1 MTAFVWRAAALPVH
15 NAKPPGPRN
24 LPFVGNT
31 FLTRSNP
38 LGTLERWAHEYGDV
52 IHYRF
57 FDAPVYILAHP
68 EDIGQVLLGNS
79 KNFMKGMTSRANP
92 ELFGNGL
99 LTSDGEFWRR
109 QRRLANPAF
118 HRENINRYAEI
129 TIEEGQ
135 RVLARWQGGEV
146 RDVHRDMMNATLRIV
161 LRSLFG
167 VELGERGRVI
177 ERALDVIMQS
187 ASGFNAVLSYLRI
200 PTPLR
205 RRYFHAVSELDDV
218 VYELIA
224 LGRERMER
232 GSAGLGGPPDLLT
245 MLLMVRDDDGNA
257 MTDQQLRDEVI
268 TLLLAGHETTAL
280 NLSWAWYLL
289 ALHPVVEQRV
299 HAELD
304 RVLGE
309 RAPRPEHVT
318 KLPYTE
324 RVLREALRLYPPAWR
339 IWRTPLQPF
348 QAREFVLPAGV
359 HVVLSQWLTHRDAR
373 WFPEPERFH
382 PDRWTEE
389 AAANLP
395 RFAFFPFGGGPRVCI
410 GAGFA
415 TMEAILL
422 LATIAQRFRLRLAP
436 GQKIEPLASITLR
449 PRNGVRVELQARP
462 GVRFAA
468 KTVATNA

>member
-1 MTAFVWRAAALPVH
+1 MATFLETQPLPMRD
-15 NAKPPGPRN
+15 AKPPGPRN

-38 LGTLERWAHEYGDV
+38 LGTLERWAREYGDV
-52 IHYRF
+52 IYYRF

-68 EDIGQVLLGNS
+68 QDIEQVLLGKS
-79 KNFMKGMTSRANP
+79 RNFLKGMTSRANP

-118 HRENINRYAEI
+118 HRESINRYAEI

-135 RVLARWQGGEV
+135 RLLARWQAGEV

-167 VELGERGRVI
+167 VELGERGRII
-177 ERALDVIMQS
+177 ERALDVIMQM
-187 ASGFNAVLSYLRI
+187 ASGFNAVLSYLRV

-205 RRYFHAVSELDDV
+205 RRYFRAVNELDGV

-224 LGRERMER
+224 LGRERMKR
-232 GSAGLGGPPDLLT
+232 GSGEMAGAHDLLT
-245 MLLMVRDDDGNA
+245 MLLMARDDDGNA

-280 NLSWAWYLL
+280 NLSWTWYLL
-289 ALHPVVEQRV
+289 ALHPDIEERL
-299 HAELD
+299 HAELYG
-304 RVLGE
+304 VLGE
-309 RAPRPEHVT
+309 QPPRPQQFA
-318 KLPYTE
+318 KLPYTD

-339 IWRTPLQPF
+339 IWRTPLEPF
-348 QAREFVLPAGV
+348 EAREFVLPAGV
-359 HVVLSQWLTHRDAR
+359 NVVLSQWLTHRDAR

-389 AAANLP
+389 RAANLP

-415 TMEAILL
+415 TMEATLL
-422 LATIAQRFRLRLAP
+422 LATIAQRYRLRLAP
-436 GQKIEPLASITLR
+436 GHRVEPLASITLR
-449 PRNGVRVELQARP
+449 PKHGVHMELEARTTARLP
-462 GVRFAA
+462 AQTMA
-468 KTVATNA
+468 SNA

>member
-1 MTAFVWRAAALPVH
+1 MATFLETLPLPMRD
-15 NAKPPGPRN
+15 AKPPGPRN

-38 LGTLERWAHEYGDV
+38 LGTLERWAREYGDV
-52 IHYRF
+52 SYYRF

-68 EDIGQVLLGNS
+68 QDIEQVLLGKS
-79 KNFMKGMTSRANP
+79 RNFLKGMTSRANP

-118 HRENINRYAEI
+118 HRESINRYAEI

-135 RVLARWQGGEV
+135 RLLARWQAGEV

-167 VELGERGRVI
+167 VELGERGRII
-177 ERALDVIMQS
+177 ERALDVIMQM
-187 ASGFNAVLSYLRI
+187 ASGFNAVLSYLRV

-205 RRYFHAVSELDDV
+205 RRYFRAVNELDGV

-224 LGRERMER
+224 LGRERMKR
-232 GSAGLGGPPDLLT
+232 GSAEMAGAHDLLT
-245 MLLMVRDDDGNA
+245 MLLMARDDDGNA
-257 MTDQQLRDEVI
+257 MTDQQLRDEII

-280 NLSWAWYLL
+280 NLSWTWYLL
-289 ALHPVVEQRV
+289 ALHPDIEQRL
-299 HAELD
+299 HAELYG
-304 RVLGE
+304 VLGE
-309 RAPRPEHVT
+309 QPPRPQQFT
-318 KLPYTE
+318 KLPYTD

-339 IWRTPLQPF
+339 IWRTPLEPF
-348 QAREFVLPAGV
+348 EAREFVLPAGV
-359 HVVLSQWLTHRDAR
+359 NVVLSQWLTHRDAR

-389 AAANLP
+389 RAANLP

-415 TMEAILL
+415 TMEATLL
-422 LATIAQRFRLRLAP
+422 LATIAQRYRLRLAP
-436 GQKIEPLASITLR
+436 GHRVEPLASITLR
-449 PRNGVRVELQARP
+449 PKHGVHMELEARTTARLP
-462 GVRFAA
+462 AQTMA
-468 KTVATNA
+468 SNA

>member
-1 MTAFVWRAAALPVH
+1 VEAASLPVRDV
-15 NAKPPGPRN
+15 KPPGPKN

-31 FLTRSNP
+31 FLARQNP
-38 LGTLERWAHEYGDV
+38 LGTLMRWAREYGDV
-52 IHYRF
+52 IYYRF
-57 FDAPVYILAHP
+57 FDAPVYILGHP
-68 EDIGQVLLGNS
+68 QDIEQVLLGKS
-79 KNFMKGMTSRANP
+79 TNFIKGMTSRANP

-118 HRENINRYAEI
+118 HRESITRYAEI

-135 RVLARWQGGEV
+135 RLLGRWQDGAV
-146 RDVHRDMMNATLRIV
+146 RDVHRDMMNVTLRIV

-167 VELGERGRVI
+167 VELGDRGRI
-177 ERALDVIMQS
+177 IGQALDTIMHS
-187 ASGFNAVLSYLRI
+187 ASGLNAILSYLRI

-205 RRYFHAVSELDDV
+205 RRYFRTVSDLDGV

-224 LGRERMER
+224 LGRERMNAS
-232 GSAGLGGPPDLLT
+232 GAASPGGHDLLT
-245 MLLMVRDDDGNA
+245 MLLMARDDEGRA

-289 ALHPVVEQRV
+289 ALHCDVEQRL
-299 HAELD
+299 HAEID

-309 RAPRPEHVT
+309 APARPDHLT
-318 KLPYTE
+318 KLPYTD

-339 IWRTPLQPF
+339 IWRTPTEPF
-348 QAREFVLPAGV
+348 EARSFVLPAGV
-359 HVVLSQWLTHRDAR
+359 NVVLSQWLTHRDAR
-373 WFPEPERFH
+373 WFAEPERFH
-382 PDRWTEE
+382 PDRWGHEST
-389 AAANLP
+389 ANLP

-415 TMEAILL
+415 TMEATLL
-422 LATIAQRFRLRLAP
+422 LATLAQRFRLRLAP
-436 GQKIEPLASITLR
+436 GPKVEPLASITLR
-449 PRNGVRVELQARP
+449 PKNGVHVQLQARRGARLP
-462 GVRFAA
+462 AQII
-468 KTVATNA
+468 ATSA

>member
-1 MTAFVWRAAALPVH
+1 MATFLETQPLPMRD
-15 NAKPPGPRN
+15 AKPPGPRN

-38 LGTLERWAHEYGDV
+38 LGTLERWAREYGDV

-68 EDIGQVLLGNS
+68 QDIEQVLLGKS
-79 KNFMKGMTSRANP
+79 RNFLKGMTSRANP

-118 HRENINRYAEI
+118 HRESINRYAEI

-135 RVLARWQGGEV
+135 RLLARWQAGEV

-167 VELGERGRVI
+167 VELGERGRII
-177 ERALDVIMQS
+177 ERALDVIMQM
-187 ASGFNAVLSYLRI
+187 ASGFNAVLSYLRV

-205 RRYFHAVSELDDV
+205 RRYFRAVNELDGV

-224 LGRERMER
+224 LGRERMKR
-232 GSAGLGGPPDLLT
+232 GSGEMAGAHDLLT
-245 MLLMVRDDDGNA
+245 MLLMARDDDGNA

-280 NLSWAWYLL
+280 NLSWTWYLL
-289 ALHPVVEQRV
+289 ALHPDIEQRL
-299 HAELD
+299 HAELYG
-304 RVLGE
+304 VLGE
-309 RAPRPEHVT
+309 QPPRPQQFT
-318 KLPYTE
+318 KLPYTD

-339 IWRTPLQPF
+339 IWRTPLEPF
-348 QAREFVLPAGV
+348 EAREFVLPAGV
-359 HVVLSQWLTHRDAR
+359 NVVLSQWLTHRDAR

-389 AAANLP
+389 RAANLP

-415 TMEAILL
+415 TMEATLL
-422 LATIAQRFRLRLAP
+422 LATIAQRYRLRLAP
-436 GQKIEPLASITLR
+436 GHRVEPLASITLR
-449 PRNGVRVELQARP
+449 PKHGVHMELEARTTARLP
-462 GVRFAA
+462 VQTMAS
-468 KTVATNA
+468 NA

>member
-1 MTAFVWRAAALPVH
+1 MATFLETQPLPMRD
-15 NAKPPGPRN
+15 AKPPGPRN

-38 LGTLERWAHEYGDV
+38 LGTLERWAREYGDV
-52 IHYRF
+52 IYYRF

-68 EDIGQVLLGNS
+68 QDIEQVLLGKS
-79 KNFMKGMTSRANP
+79 RNFLKGMTSRANP

-118 HRENINRYAEI
+118 HRESINRYAEI

-135 RVLARWQGGEV
+135 RLLARWQAGEV

-167 VELGERGRVI
+167 VELGERGRII
-177 ERALDVIMQS
+177 ERALDVIMQM
-187 ASGFNAVLSYLRI
+187 ASGFNAVLSYLRV

-205 RRYFHAVSELDDV
+205 RRYFRAVNELDGV

-224 LGRERMER
+224 LGRERMKR
-232 GSAGLGGPPDLLT
+232 GSGEMAGAHDLLT
-245 MLLMVRDDDGNA
+245 MLLMARDDDGNA

-268 TLLLAGHETTAL
+268 TLVLAGHETTAL
-280 NLSWAWYLL
+280 NLSWTWYLL
-289 ALHPVVEQRV
+289 ALHPDIEQRL
-299 HAELD
+299 HAELYG
-304 RVLGE
+304 VLGE
-309 RAPRPEHVT
+309 QPPRPQQFA
-318 KLPYTE
+318 KLPYTD

-339 IWRTPLQPF
+339 IWRTPLEPF
-348 QAREFVLPAGV
+348 EAREFVLPAGV
-359 HVVLSQWLTHRDAR
+359 NVVLSQWLTHRDAR

-389 AAANLP
+389 RAANLP

-415 TMEAILL
+415 TMEATLL
-422 LATIAQRFRLRLAP
+422 LATIAQRYRLRLAP
-436 GQKIEPLASITLR
+436 GHRVEPLASITLR
-449 PRNGVRVELQARP
+449 PKHGVHMELEARTTARLP
-462 GVRFAA
+462 AQTMA
-468 KTVATNA
+468 SNA